1 MLQVVKFNEVIDNV
15 YKETAPHKLCA
26 YIYDL
31 ANDFNK
37 FYHETKILAE
47 EDEEK
52 KKGYL
57 ALLTLAKKYL
67 RLVLIFLDLQLRKG
81 CNTNYDRKWID
92 GWYKNRKTVLQ

>member
-47 EDEEK
+47 ED
-52 KKGYL
+52 
-57 ALLTLAKKYL
+57 
-67 RLVLIFLDLQLRKG
+67 
-81 CNTNYDRKWID
+81 
-92 GWYKNRKTVLQ
+92 